1 MTDMELGSTVRL
13 KANTSRAYS
22 ALPGAEGIVGLPL
35 GDPLYK
41 NLEDSKEYIKIL
53 WKESKFKRGQSNGV
67 YPKEDFEVVIDPPE
81 DQEEVPRVE
90 TTIFKRIRLLEERIA
105 SLEAVIGVRT

>member
-1 MTDMELGSTVRL
+1 MTDIELGSMVRL
-13 KANTSRAYS
+13 KVNTSRAYS
-22 ALPGAEGIVGLPL
+22 ALPGAEGIVEHILPL
-35 GDPLYK
+35 GDPLY
-41 NLEDSKEYIKIL
+41 NSKEYIRIL
-53 WKESKFKRGQSNGV
+53 WKKSKFKRGQSNGV

-81 DQEEVPRVE
+81 DQEEVPLVE